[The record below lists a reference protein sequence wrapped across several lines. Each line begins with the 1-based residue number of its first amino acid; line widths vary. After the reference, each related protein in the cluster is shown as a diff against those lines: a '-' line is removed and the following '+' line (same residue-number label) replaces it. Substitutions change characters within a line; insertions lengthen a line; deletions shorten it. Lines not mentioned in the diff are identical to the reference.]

1 MVNVWHLFVIVL
13 AIPSTKKNQLKISAD
28 TMAQQWIF
36 PPAECIE
43 DISQYLRSHEYSFS
57 DCTSMAGQIL
67 AWGFRNKG
75 LTENLDTPLLW
86 WLFYGQFLLNRFTL
100 CCDQDFITHNFVP
113 CLEKCQVLLTMMRSF
128 VVPFSSST
136 FLNIWKQHFELET
149 SVVWCRPL
157 DLQTAPA
164 SVVTTPTNRAQG
176 RRGERWT
183 SEIKKASSPKWGN

>member
-1 MVNVWHLFVIVL
+1 MVNVWHLFVKVL
-13 AIPSTKKNQLKISAD
+13 AIASNKKNRLKISAD
-28 TMAQQWIF
+28 TMAQRWIF

-113 CLEKCQVLLTMMRSF
+113 CLEKCQVLSAMMRS
-128 VVPFSSST
+128 VLVPFSPST
-136 FLNIWKQHFELET
+136 FQQMKTTFWTGNLSCLM
-149 SVVWCRPL
+149 
-157 DLQTAPA
+157 QTFRLADCTCLCCDNA
-164 SVVTTPTNRAQG
+164 N
-176 RRGERWT
+176 
-183 SEIKKASSPKWGN
+183 KSSPGETGGEVDLRN